1 MRGRFKYVVLLFIIC
16 IFTAFFLSS
25 SFFQIKFIAVNGN
38 NNVTREEI
46 IKLSSIYYGENI
58 FRINKKNSMK
68 SIFQNPYV
76 KMIKIRRAM
85 PSKVAIDIIEREI
98 MAYVPYVGSYLNID
112 EEGMI
117 LEINSAIKRPDLPVV
132 KGLKFET
139 FKVGEYLNIE
149 NKEQFATTILLIR
162 EIKNAAIL
170 KLVSEIDVSD
180 LSNIR
185 LKIQDGIKAN
195 LGGAENMNYKIN
207 FARSIIEDVKKENL
221 KGTIEMSHNG
231 NPVFKPE

>member
-38 NNVTREEI
+38 NNVAREEV

-76 KMIKIRRAM
+76 KMIKIRRVI
-85 PSKVAIDIIEREI
+85 PSKVVIDIIEREI

-117 LEINSAIKRPDLPVV
+117 LEINPAIKRTDLPVV
-132 KGLKFET
+132 KGLKFNT
-139 FKVGEYLNIE
+139 FKVGEHLNIE
-149 NKEQFATTILLIR
+149 SKEQFTATTSLIK
-162 EIKNAAIL
+162 EIKNSGMLNI
-170 KLVSEIDVSD
+170 VSEIDVSD

-185 LKIQDGIKAN
+185 LKIKEGIKAN
-195 LGGAENMNYKIN
+195 LGGTDNLNYKIN
-207 FARSIIEDVKKENL
+207 FARSIVEDIKKQNL
-221 KGTIEMSHNG
+221 KGTIELSHKG
-231 NPVFKPE
+231 NPVFTPE

>member
-38 NNVTREEI
+38 KNVAREEI
-46 IKLSSIYYGENI
+46 VKLSSIYYGENI

-76 KMIKIRRAM
+76 KMIKIRRII
-85 PSKVAIDIIEREI
+85 PNKVVIDIIEREI

-117 LEINSAIKRPDLPVV
+117 LEINPAIKRPDLPVV
-132 KGLKFET
+132 KGLKFDT
-139 FKVGEYLNIE
+139 FKVGENLKIE
-149 NKEQFATTILLIR
+149 NKEQLSTTTLLIK
-162 EIKNAAIL
+162 EIKNAGML
-170 KLVSEIDVSD
+170 SMVSEIDVAD
-180 LSNIR
+180 LSNIK
-185 LKIQDGIKAN
+185 LKIKEGIKAN
-195 LGGAENMNYKIN
+195 LGGTDKLNYKIN
-207 FARSIIEDVKKENL
+207 FARSIIEDIKKQNL
-221 KGTIEMSHNG
+221 KGTIEMGHKG
-231 NPVFKPE
+231 NPVFTPE